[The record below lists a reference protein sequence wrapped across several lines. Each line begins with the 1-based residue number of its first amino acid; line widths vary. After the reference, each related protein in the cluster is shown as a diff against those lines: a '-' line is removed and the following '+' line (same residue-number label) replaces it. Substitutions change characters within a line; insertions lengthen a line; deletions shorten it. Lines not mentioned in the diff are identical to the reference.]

1 MIPVKM
7 GKDDDFDFIQ
17 SDAQTLKLFVNGLPR
32 VLAPLM
38 MVFLGSFGIAH
49 AGVHQYFAPVA
60 FNQKSKYGVFDNFAV
75 PPTKGCVPAFI
86 QQQVSGTDGPYR
98 VRYHGSIFS
107 FSAIYF

>member
-60 FNQKSKYGVFDNFAV
+60 FNQKSKYGVFDNFVYVIMV
-75 PPTKGCVPAFI
+75 PFSPFL
-86 QQQVSGTDGPYR
+86 PY
-98 VRYHGSIFS
+98 IFRLLFKRIHRPDS
-107 FSAIYF
+107 TRGFSKD

>member
-1 MIPVKM
+1 
-7 GKDDDFDFIQ
+7 
-17 SDAQTLKLFVNGLPR
+17 
-32 VLAPLM
+32 M

-49 AGVHQYFAPVA
+49 AGVHQYFAPIA

-86 QQQVSGTDGPYR
+86 QQLVPGTDGSYR

-107 FSAIYF
+107 FCLLVIVSTVT